1 MLLSKLLEAIKY
13 NNDVPA
19 IEVCHITNDSREA
32 RAGSVFVCIRG
43 FVSDGHIFARGAYE
57 RGCRVFVCEYA
68 PDDLPSDATVIF
80 TENTRRALA
89 LLSCELY
96 RHPSRDLITIG
107 ITGTKGKTTS
117 ALMLKQLLD
126 RVGIPAGYIGSNGVI
141 FGECRIDSQNTTP
154 ESYVLQSYMR
164 RMVDNGIRAVVMEIS
179 SQGLKLERTLGIDFD
194 LTMFT
199 NLSPDHIG
207 PNEHTDFE
215 DYLCA
220 KKKLFDLY
228 SKKHVIANADD
239 PYTERMLEDCNAEKV
254 FYSID
259 APSDFKAYDIARF
272 MARGE
277 LGMSFICRTDE
288 GEMNCSLSVPGEF
301 NVMNALSVIA
311 AAKTLGVDSEK
322 ISDALSKI
330 NIEGRFEV
338 YPTPS
343 GASFVIDYAHNGLSL
358 TSALK
363 ALREYEPARLICL
376 FGSVGCRT
384 QVRRVQMGVAAA
396 KYADFSI
403 LTADNPDSEA
413 VESIIGDIALNF
425 ENEDSYIAIPDRTDA
440 IKYAFDIA
448 REGDII
454 LLAGKGHER
463 YQLIN
468 GKKLYFCE
476 REIIASL
483 IKEAEISSKA

>member
-1 MLLSKLLEAIKY
+1 
-13 NNDVPA
+13 
-19 IEVCHITNDSREA
+19 
-32 RAGSVFVCIRG
+32 
-43 FVSDGHIFARGAYE
+43 
-57 RGCRVFVCEYA
+57 
-68 PDDLPSDATVIF
+68 
-80 TENTRRALA
+80 
-89 LLSCELY
+89 
-96 RHPSRDLITIG
+96 
-107 ITGTKGKTTS
+107 
-117 ALMLKQLLD
+117 
-126 RVGIPAGYIGSNGVI
+126 
-141 FGECRIDSQNTTP
+141 
-154 ESYVLQSYMR
+154 
-164 RMVDNGIRAVVMEIS
+164 MVDNGIRAVVMEIS

-403 LTADNPDSEA
+403 ITADNPDSEA

-440 IKYAFDIA
+440 IKYAFDRA